1 MALTL
6 SKTNIVTGDTIQASQ
21 ITQSVDALTGIVA
34 YDITISGSLTITGSL
49 NVTSSYAISSSR
61 AISSSY
67 AVSSSYAIS
76 SSRAISSSYAVSSSY
91 AINAGASFPYTGS
104 AIITGSLKVIGNT
117 NITGSTNILG
127 ELTTSDN
134 INSISGSV
142 LGIRNTANKYLATSI
157 DTTATFTIPASGFI
171 PSNISTPDNW
181 QVIEYTDNDSTTR
194 LAYIPIYY
202 RT

>member
-6 SKTNIVTGDTIQASQ
+6 SKTNIATGDTIQASQ
-21 ITQSVDALTGIVA
+21 ITQSVDALTGTTA
-34 YDITISGSLTITGSL
+34 YDITISGSLTVTGSIKVNGSITGSL
-49 NVTSSYAISSSR
+49 FGTASYA
-61 AISSSY
+61 ATASY
-67 AVSSSYAIS
+67 AT
-76 SSRAISSSYAVSSSY
+76 
-91 AINAGASFPYTGS
+91 NAGSSFPYTGS
-104 AIITGSLKVIGNT
+104 AIITGSLKVIGST

-142 LGIRNTANKYLATSI
+142 LGIKNTANKYLATSI
-157 DTTATFTIPASGFI
+157 DTTTTFTIPASGFI
-171 PSNISTPDNW
+171 PSSMSTPDDW
-181 QVIEYTDNDSTTR
+181 QVIEYTDNESATR